1 MIVTILILLIV
12 VCIPAPAWCRRRNV
26 GIMTWAF
33 RMIPLFAILDL
44 LTGCRLIG
52 FTWMMGLAL
61 FSLIRGSLL
70 LAGALL
76 LLLLVICG
84 MIVFW
89 PGWRLKMPE
98 KRWLRRILLVAY
110 SCCSILVAAGF
121 AVFAVAA
128 VSAMLMSWQCRAIDR
143 RYATTGEMDGGGFR
157 PRAFARWLPPGAKD
171 IHYRSEAKFGQV
183 EERLTC
189 YCGEADLVR
198 YAVEHS
204 YPLATNSFVM
214 LDYHIP
220 EQGSLQH
227 VEEQMAKDAETQQRL
242 VFGERLLPARF
253 ISLTQSHAFDG
264 GACGGEWRVILVLD
278 LDTGEMSGY
287 HWNNCL

>member
-1 MIVTILILLIV
+1 MIVTMLFLLLIV
-12 VCIPAPAWCRRRNV
+12 VSIPAWCRRRNV

-44 LTGCRLIG
+44 LTGCRLTG
-52 FTWMMGLAL
+52 FTGMMGLAL

-70 LAGALL
+70 LAGAAL

-84 MIVFW
+84 MIAFW
-89 PGWRLKMPE
+89 PGWRLKMPGN
-98 KRWLRRILLVAY
+98 RWLRGILWGAY
-110 SCCSILVAAGF
+110 SCFSILMAAGF
-121 AVFAVAA
+121 ALFTMVSI
-128 VSAMLMSWQCRAIDR
+128 SAMWMSWQFRVIDC
-143 RYATTGEMDGGGFR
+143 RYAAKDEMDGGFR
-157 PRAFARWLPPGAKD
+157 PREFARWLPPSAKD

-189 YCGEADLVR
+189 YCDEADLVR
-198 YAVEHS
+198 YAIEHS

-220 EQGSLQH
+220 EQGSLRH
-227 VEEQMAKDAETQQRL
+227 VEEQMSKDAETQQRL
-242 VFGERLLPARF
+242 VFGERPLPERF

-264 GACGGEWRVILVLD
+264 GACGGSWRVILVLD
-278 LDTGEMSGY
+278 RDTGEMSGY
-287 HWNNCL
+287 HQANWL

>member
-1 MIVTILILLIV
+1 MIVTILLLLV
-12 VCIPAPAWCRRRNV
+12 VVSIPAWCRRRNV
-26 GIMTWAF
+26 GIMTWTF
-33 RMIPLFAILDL
+33 RMIPLFAVIDL
-44 LTGCRLIG
+44 FIGCRLSG
-52 FTWMMGLAL
+52 FAWMMGLAL

-70 LAGALL
+70 LAGAVL

-89 PGWRLKMPE
+89 PGCRLKMPGN
-98 KRWLRRILLVAY
+98 RLPRGILWGAY
-110 SCCSILVAAGF
+110 SCCSILMAAGF
-121 AVFAVAA
+121 ALFAVASI
-128 VSAMLMSWQCRAIDR
+128 SAIWMSWQFRVIDC
-143 RYATTGEMDGGGFR
+143 RYATKGEMDGGFR
-157 PRAFARWLPPGAKD
+157 PHAFARWLPPGVKD

-189 YCGEADLVR
+189 RCDEADLVR

-214 LDYHIP
+214 LDYHVP

-227 VEEQMAKDAETQQRL
+227 VEEQMSKDAETQQRL
-242 VFGERLLPARF
+242 VFGERPLPKRF

-278 LDTGEMSGY
+278 RDTGEMSGY
-287 HWNNCL
+287 HWSCCL

>member
-1 MIVTILILLIV
+1 MIVIMLFLLLIV
-12 VCIPAPAWCRRRNV
+12 ASIPAWCRRRNV

-44 LTGCRLIG
+44 LTGCRLTG

-61 FSLIRGSLL
+61 FSLIRESLL
-70 LAGALL
+70 LAGAVL

-89 PGWRLKMPE
+89 PGWRLKMPGN
-98 KRWLRRILLVAY
+98 RLLRGILLGAY
-110 SCCSILVAAGF
+110 SCCSILMAAGF
-121 AVFAVAA
+121 ALFAMASI
-128 VSAMLMSWQCRAIDR
+128 SAMWMSWQFRVIDC
-143 RYATTGEMDGGGFR
+143 RYATKGEMDGGFR
-157 PRAFARWLPPGAKD
+157 PRAFARWLPPGVKD

-189 YCGEADLVR
+189 YCDEADLVR

-278 LDTGEMSGY
+278 RDTGEMSGY

>member
-1 MIVTILILLIV
+1 MNVIILFLLLLVASI
-12 VCIPAPAWCRRRNV
+12 PAWCRRRDV

-33 RMIPLFAILDL
+33 RLSPLLAILDFL
-44 LTGCRLIG
+44 VGGYLSG

-61 FSLIRGSLL
+61 ISLTRGSLL
-70 LAGALL
+70 LAGAAL

-84 MIVFW
+84 MIAFW
-89 PGWRLKMPE
+89 PGWRLKMPGN
-98 KRWLRRILLVAY
+98 RWLRGILWGAY
-110 SCCSILVAAGF
+110 SCFSILMAAGF
-121 AVFAVAA
+121 ALFTMVSI
-128 VSAMLMSWQCRAIDR
+128 SAMWMSWQFRVIDCRCA
-143 RYATTGEMDGGGFR
+143 AKGEMDGGFR
-157 PRAFARWLPPGAKD
+157 PREFARWLPPSAKD

-189 YCGEADLVR
+189 YCDEADLVR

-220 EQGSLQH
+220 EQGSLRH
-227 VEEQMAKDAETQQRL
+227 VEEQMSKDAETQQRL
-242 VFGERLLPARF
+242 VFGERPLPERF

-264 GACGGEWRVILVLD
+264 GACGGSWRVILVLD
-278 LDTGEMSGY
+278 RDTGEMSGY
-287 HWNNCL
+287 HRANWL

>member
-1 MIVTILILLIV
+1 MNIVIHFLLLLLVSI
-12 VCIPAPAWCRRRNV
+12 PAWCRRRNV
-26 GIMTWAF
+26 GILTWVF
-33 RMIPLFAILDL
+33 RMIPLLVFIDPL
-44 LTGCRLIG
+44 LG
-52 FTWMMGLAL
+52 FRFFGLAWVLSMVL
-61 FSLIRGSLL
+61 FSLFKESLL
-70 LAGALL
+70 LASAVLL
-76 LLLLVICG
+76 LIPIICG

-89 PGWRLKMPE
+89 QGWRLKVPE

-143 RYATTGEMDGGGFR
+143 RYATTGEMAFGGFR
-157 PRAFARWLPPGAKD
+157 PSAFAKWLPPSAKD

-189 YCGEADLVR
+189 HCEETDLVR
-198 YAVEHS
+198 FAVEHS
-204 YPLATNSFVM
+204 YPLATNSFIM
-214 LDYHIP
+214 LDYPIP
-220 EQGSLQH
+220 EQGISQY
-227 VEEQMAKDAETQQRL
+227 VQEQMEKDAETQQRL
-242 VFGERLLPARF
+242 VFGERPLPARF

-278 LDTGEMSGY
+278 RDTGEMSGY

>member
-1 MIVTILILLIV
+1 MNVIILFLLLLV
-12 VCIPAPAWCRRRNV
+12 VSIPAWCRRRNV
-26 GIMTWAF
+26 GILTWVF
-33 RMIPLFAILDL
+33 RMIPLLVFIDPL
-44 LTGCRLIG
+44 LG
-52 FTWMMGLAL
+52 FRFFGLAWVLSMVL
-61 FSLIRGSLL
+61 FSLFKESLL
-70 LAGALL
+70 LASAVLL
-76 LLLLVICG
+76 LIPIICG

-89 PGWRLKMPE
+89 QGWRLKMPE

-143 RYATTGEMDGGGFR
+143 RYATTGEMAFGGFR
-157 PRAFARWLPPGAKD
+157 PSAFAKWLPPSAKD

-189 YCGEADLVR
+189 HCEEADLVR
-198 YAVEHS
+198 FAVEHS

-214 LDYHIP
+214 LDYPIP

-227 VEEQMAKDAETQQRL
+227 VEEQMSKDAETQQRL
-242 VFGERLLPARF
+242 VFGERPLPARF

-278 LDTGEMSGY
+278 RDTGEMSGY
-287 HWNNCL
+287 HWSCCL

>member
-1 MIVTILILLIV
+1 MSTNLSIKK
-12 VCIPAPAWCRRRNV
+12 NF
-26 GIMTWAF
+26 IMN
-33 RMIPLFAILDL
+33 AIL
-44 LTGCRLIG
+44 TMSTFI
-52 FTWMMGLAL
+52 FP
-61 FSLIRGSLL
+61 LIRGSLL
-70 LAGALL
+70 LAGAVL

-189 YCGEADLVR
+189 YCDEADLVR

-220 EQGSLQH
+220 EAESLQH

-242 VFGERLLPARF
+242 VFGERPLPERF

-264 GACGGEWRVILVLD
+264 GACGGSWRVIFVLD
-278 LDTGEMSGY
+278 RDTGEMSGY

>member
-1 MIVTILILLIV
+1 MNVIILFLLLLV
-12 VCIPAPAWCRRRNV
+12 VSIPAWCRRRNV
-26 GIMTWAF
+26 GMMTWAF
-33 RMIPLFAILDL
+33 RMIPLLAILDL
-44 LTGCRLIG
+44 LIGRHLSG
-52 FTWMMGLAL
+52 FTWMTGLAF
-61 FSLIRGSLL
+61 FSLIRWSYL
-70 LAGALL
+70 LAGAVL

-89 PGWRLKMPE
+89 PGWRLKTPGN
-98 KRWLRRILLVAY
+98 RWLRGILWGAY
-110 SCCSILVAAGF
+110 SCCCILMAAGF
-121 AVFAVAA
+121 ALFMMASI
-128 VSAMLMSWQCRAIDR
+128 SAMWMSWQFRVIDC
-143 RYATTGEMDGGGFR
+143 RYATKGEMDGGFR
-157 PRAFARWLPPGAKD
+157 PRAFARWLPPGVKD

-189 YCGEADLVR
+189 RCDEADLVR

-242 VFGERLLPARF
+242 VFGERPLPERF

-264 GACGGEWRVILVLD
+264 GACGGSWRVIFVLD
-278 LDTGEMSGY
+278 RDTGRMSGY
-287 HWNNCL
+287 HWATWL

>member
-1 MIVTILILLIV
+1 MIVAILLLLIV
-12 VCIPAPAWCRRRNV
+12 VSIPAWCRRRNV
-26 GIMTWAF
+26 GIMTWVF

-44 LTGCRLIG
+44 LTGCRLTG

-61 FSLIRGSLL
+61 FSLIRESLL
-70 LAGALL
+70 LAGAVL

-89 PGWRLKMPE
+89 PGWRLKMPGN
-98 KRWLRRILLVAY
+98 RLLRGILLGAY
-110 SCCSILVAAGF
+110 SCCSILMAAGF
-121 AVFAVAA
+121 ALFMMAFI
-128 VSAMLMSWQCRAIDR
+128 SAMWMSWQFRVIDC
-143 RYATTGEMDGGGFR
+143 RYATKGEMDGGSR
-157 PRAFARWLPPGAKD
+157 PRAFARWLPSSAKD
-171 IHYRSEAKFGQV
+171 IHYRSAAKFGEV

-189 YCGEADLVR
+189 YCDEADLVR

-214 LDYHIP
+214 LDYPISD
-220 EQGSLQH
+220 QGSLRY
-227 VEEQMAKDAETQQRL
+227 VEERMSKDAETQQRL
-242 VFGERLLPARF
+242 VFGERPLPERF

-264 GACGGEWRVILVLD
+264 GACGGSWRVILVLD
-278 LDTGEMSGY
+278 RDTGEMSGY

>member
-1 MIVTILILLIV
+1 MNVIIILFLLLLV
-12 VCIPAPAWCRRRNV
+12 VSIPAWCRHRNV
-26 GIMTWAF
+26 GIMTWAL
-33 RMIPLFAILDL
+33 RMIPLVGILDF
-44 LTGCRLIG
+44 LTGCRLTG
-52 FTWMMGLAL
+52 LTWMMGLAL

-70 LAGALL
+70 LAGAVL

-89 PGWRLKMPE
+89 PGWRLKMPG
-98 KRWLRRILLVAY
+98 KRWLRGILWGAY
-110 SCCSILVAAGF
+110 ACFSILMAAGF
-121 AVFAVAA
+121 ALLTTAA
-128 VSAMLMSWQCRAIDR
+128 VSAMWMSWQFRVIDC
-143 RYATTGEMDGGGFR
+143 RYATQGEMDGGGFR

-171 IHYRSEAKFGQV
+171 IHYHSEATFGRV

-189 YCGEADLVR
+189 HCDEADLVR
-198 YAVEHS
+198 YAVKHS

-227 VEEQMAKDAETQQRL
+227 VEEQMSKDAETQRQL
-242 VFGERLLPARF
+242 VFGERPLPERF

-264 GACGGEWRVILVLD
+264 GACGGSWRVILVLD
-278 LDTGEMSGY
+278 RDTGEMSGY
-287 HWNNCL
+287 HWANFL

>member
-1 MIVTILILLIV
+1 MIVTILLLLV
-12 VCIPAPAWCRRRNV
+12 VVSIPAWCRRRNV
-26 GIMTWAF
+26 GIMTWTF
-33 RMIPLFAILDL
+33 RMIPLFAVIDL
-44 LTGCRLIG
+44 VIGCRLSG
-52 FTWMMGLAL
+52 FAWMMGLAL

-70 LAGALL
+70 LAGAVL

-89 PGWRLKMPE
+89 PGWRLKMPGN
-98 KRWLRRILLVAY
+98 RLPRGILWGAY
-110 SCCSILVAAGF
+110 SCCSILMAAGF
-121 AVFAVAA
+121 ALFAVASI
-128 VSAMLMSWQCRAIDR
+128 SAIWMSWQFRVIDC
-143 RYATTGEMDGGGFR
+143 RYATKGEMDGGFR
-157 PRAFARWLPPGAKD
+157 PHAFARWLPPGVKD

-189 YCGEADLVR
+189 RCDETDLVR

-214 LDYHIP
+214 LDYHVP
-220 EQGSLQH
+220 EAGSLQH
-227 VEEQMAKDAETQQRL
+227 VDEQMSKDAETQQRL
-242 VFGERLLPARF
+242 VFGERSLPKRF

-264 GACGGEWRVILVLD
+264 GASGGSWRVILVLD
-278 LDTGEMSGY
+278 RDTGEMSGY

>member
-1 MIVTILILLIV
+1 MIVTILFLLLIV
-12 VCIPAPAWCRRRNV
+12 VSIPAWCRRRNV
-26 GIMTWAF
+26 GIMTCA
-33 RMIPLFAILDL
+33 MIPLLAILDL

-61 FSLIRGSLL
+61 FSLIRESLL
-70 LAGALL
+70 LAGAVL

-121 AVFAVAA
+121 TLFAMA
-128 VSAMLMSWQCRAIDR
+128 SIFAMWMSWQFRVIDC
-143 RYATTGEMDGGGFR
+143 RYATQGEMDGGFR
-157 PRAFARWLPPGAKD
+157 PRAFARWLPPDVKD

-189 YCGEADLVR
+189 HCEEADLVR
-198 YAVEHS
+198 FAVEHS
-204 YPLATNSFVM
+204 YPLATNAFIM
-214 LDYHIP
+214 LDYPIP
-220 EQGSLQH
+220 EQGIPQY
-227 VEEQMAKDAETQQRL
+227 VQEQMEKDAETQQRL
-242 VFGERLLPARF
+242 VFGERPLPARF

-278 LDTGEMSGY
+278 RDTGEMSGY

>member
-1 MIVTILILLIV
+1 MIVTILFLLLIV
-12 VCIPAPAWCRRRNV
+12 VSIPAWCRRRNV
-26 GIMTWAF
+26 GIMTWA
-33 RMIPLFAILDL
+33 MIPLLAILDL

-61 FSLIRGSLL
+61 FSLIRESLL
-70 LAGALL
+70 LAGAVL

-121 AVFAVAA
+121 TLFAMA
-128 VSAMLMSWQCRAIDR
+128 SIFAMWMSWQFRVIDC
-143 RYATTGEMDGGGFR
+143 RYATQGEMDGGFR
-157 PRAFARWLPPGAKD
+157 PRAFARWLPPDVKD

-189 YCGEADLVR
+189 HCEEADLVR
-198 YAVEHS
+198 FAVEHS
-204 YPLATNSFVM
+204 YPLATNAFIM
-214 LDYHIP
+214 LDYPIP
-220 EQGSLQH
+220 EQGIPQY
-227 VEEQMAKDAETQQRL
+227 VQEQMEKDAETQQRL
-242 VFGERLLPARF
+242 VFGERPLPARF

-264 GACGGEWRVILVLD
+264 GACGGSWRVILVLD
-278 LDTGEMSGY
+278 RDTGEMSGY

>member
-1 MIVTILILLIV
+1 MNIIINFLSLLVIS
-12 VCIPAPAWCRRRNV
+12 IPAWCRRRNV

-33 RMIPLFAILDL
+33 RMIPLLAILDL

-61 FSLIRGSLL
+61 FSLIRESLL
-70 LAGALL
+70 LAGAVL

-89 PGWRLKMPE
+89 PGWRLKMPGN
-98 KRWLRRILLVAY
+98 RLLRGILLGAY

-121 AVFAVAA
+121 TLFAMA
-128 VSAMLMSWQCRAIDR
+128 SIFAMWMSWQFRVIDC
-143 RYATTGEMDGGGFR
+143 RYATQGEMDGGGFR
-157 PRAFARWLPPGAKD
+157 PRAFARWLPPDVKD

-189 YCGEADLVR
+189 RCDEADLVR

-220 EQGSLQH
+220 EAGSLQH
-227 VEEQMAKDAETQQRL
+227 VEEQMSKDAETQQRL
-242 VFGERLLPARF
+242 VFGERLLPERF

-264 GACGGEWRVILVLD
+264 GACGGRWRVILVLD
-278 LDTGEMSGY
+278 RDTGEMSGY

>member
-12 VCIPAPAWCRRRNV
+12 VCIPAWCRRRNV

-33 RMIPLFAILDL
+33 RMIPLLAILNPL
-44 LTGCRLIG
+44 IGCRFFG
-52 FTWMMGLAL
+52 FAWMMGLAL

-89 PGWRLKMPE
+89 PGWRLKMPG
-98 KRWLRRILLVAY
+98 KRWLRGILWGAY
-110 SCCSILVAAGF
+110 ACFSILMAAGF
-121 AVFAVAA
+121 ALLTTAA
-128 VSAMLMSWQCRAIDR
+128 VSAMWMSWQFRVIDC
-143 RYATTGEMDGGGFR
+143 RYATQGEMDGGGFR

-171 IHYRSEAKFGQV
+171 IHYHSEATFGRV

-189 YCGEADLVR
+189 RCDEADLVR

-264 GACGGEWRVILVLD
+264 GACGGNWRVILVLD

>member
-1 MIVTILILLIV
+1 MIVAILLLLIV
-12 VCIPAPAWCRRRNV
+12 VSIPAWCRRRNV

-189 YCGEADLVR
+189 YCDEADLVR

-220 EQGSLQH
+220 EAESLQH

-242 VFGERLLPARF
+242 VFGERPLPERF

-264 GACGGEWRVILVLD
+264 GACGGSWRVIFVLD
-278 LDTGEMSGY
+278 RDTGEMSGY

>member
-1 MIVTILILLIV
+1 MNVIILFLLLLVASI
-12 VCIPAPAWCRRRNV
+12 PAWCRRRDV

-33 RMIPLFAILDL
+33 RLSPLLAILDFL
-44 LTGCRLIG
+44 VGGYLSG

-61 FSLIRGSLL
+61 ISLTRGSLL
-70 LAGALL
+70 LAGAAL

-84 MIVFW
+84 MIAFW
-89 PGWRLKMPE
+89 PGWRLKMPGN
-98 KRWLRRILLVAY
+98 RWLRGILWGAY
-110 SCCSILVAAGF
+110 SCFSILMAAGF
-121 AVFAVAA
+121 ALFTMVSI
-128 VSAMLMSWQCRAIDR
+128 SAMWMSWQFRVIDC
-143 RYATTGEMDGGGFR
+143 RYAAKGEMDGGFR
-157 PRAFARWLPPGAKD
+157 PRKFARWLPPSAKD

-189 YCGEADLVR
+189 YCDEADLVR

-220 EQGSLQH
+220 EQGSLRH
-227 VEEQMAKDAETQQRL
+227 VKEQMSKDAETQQRL
-242 VFGERLLPARF
+242 VFGERPLPERF

-264 GACGGEWRVILVLD
+264 GACGGSWRVILVLD
-278 LDTGEMSGY
+278 RDTGEMSGY
-287 HWNNCL
+287 HWANWL

>member
-1 MIVTILILLIV
+1 MIVTILFLLLIV
-12 VCIPAPAWCRRRNV
+12 VSIPAWCRRRNV
-26 GIMTWAF
+26 GIMTWA
-33 RMIPLFAILDL
+33 MIPLLAILDL

-61 FSLIRGSLL
+61 FSLIRESLL
-70 LAGALL
+70 LAGAVL

-121 AVFAVAA
+121 TLFAMA
-128 VSAMLMSWQCRAIDR
+128 SIFAMWMSWQFRVIDC
-143 RYATTGEMDGGGFR
+143 RYATQGEMDGGFR
-157 PRAFARWLPPGAKD
+157 PRAFARWLPPDVKD

-189 YCGEADLVR
+189 HCEEADLVR
-198 YAVEHS
+198 FAVEHS
-204 YPLATNSFVM
+204 YPLATNAFIM
-214 LDYHIP
+214 LDYPIP
-220 EQGSLQH
+220 EQGIPQY
-227 VEEQMAKDAETQQRL
+227 VQEQMEKDAETQQRL
-242 VFGERLLPARF
+242 VFGERPLPARF

-278 LDTGEMSGY
+278 RDTGEMSGY

>member
-1 MIVTILILLIV
+1 MIVTILFLLLIV
-12 VCIPAPAWCRRRNV
+12 VSIPAWCRRRNV
-26 GIMTWAF
+26 GIMTWA
-33 RMIPLFAILDL
+33 MIPLLAILDL

-61 FSLIRGSLL
+61 FSLIRESLL
-70 LAGALL
+70 LAGAVL

-121 AVFAVAA
+121 TLFAMA
-128 VSAMLMSWQCRAIDR
+128 SIFAMWMSWQFRVIDC
-143 RYATTGEMDGGGFR
+143 RYATQGEMDGGGFR

-189 YCGEADLVR
+189 RCDEADLVR

-220 EQGSLQH
+220 EAGSLQH
-227 VEEQMAKDAETQQRL
+227 VEEQMSKDAETQQRL
-242 VFGERLLPARF
+242 VFGERPLPERF

-264 GACGGEWRVILVLD
+264 GACGGRWRVILVLD
-278 LDTGEMSGY
+278 RDTGEMSGY

>member
-12 VCIPAPAWCRRRNV
+12 VCIPAWCRRRNV

-33 RMIPLFAILDL
+33 RMIPLLAILNPL
-44 LTGCRLIG
+44 IGCRFFG
-52 FTWMMGLAL
+52 FAWMMGLAL

-89 PGWRLKMPE
+89 PGWRLKMPG
-98 KRWLRRILLVAY
+98 KRWLRGILWGAY
-110 SCCSILVAAGF
+110 ACFSILMAAGF
-121 AVFAVAA
+121 ALLTTAA
-128 VSAMLMSWQCRAIDR
+128 VSAMWMSWQFRVIDC
-143 RYATTGEMDGGGFR
+143 RYATQGEMDGGGFR

-171 IHYRSEAKFGQV
+171 I
-183 EERLTC
+183 TC
-189 YCGEADLVR
+189 YCDEADLVR

-242 VFGERLLPARF
+242 VFGERPLPERF

-278 LDTGEMSGY
+278 RDTGEMSGY

>member
-1 MIVTILILLIV
+1 MIVAILLLLIV
-12 VCIPAPAWCRRRNV
+12 VSIPAWCRRRNV

-44 LTGCRLIG
+44 LTGCRLTG

-70 LAGALL
+70 LAGAVL

-89 PGWRLKMPE
+89 PGWRLKMPGN
-98 KRWLRRILLVAY
+98 RLLRGILLGAY
-110 SCCSILVAAGF
+110 SCCSILMAAGF
-121 AVFAVAA
+121 ALFAMASI
-128 VSAMLMSWQCRAIDR
+128 SAIWMSWQFRVIDC
-143 RYATTGEMDGGGFR
+143 RYATKGEMDGGFR
-157 PRAFARWLPPGAKD
+157 PRAFARWLPPGVKD

-189 YCGEADLVR
+189 RCDEADLVR

-204 YPLATNSFVM
+204 YPLATNSFIM
-214 LDYHIP
+214 LDYPIP
-220 EQGSLQH
+220 EQGIPQY
-227 VEEQMAKDAETQQRL
+227 VQEQMEKDAETQQRL

-278 LDTGEMSGY
+278 RDTGEMSGY

>member
-1 MIVTILILLIV
+1 MIVAILFLLLIV
-12 VCIPAPAWCRRRNV
+12 VSIPAWCRRRNV
-26 GIMTWAF
+26 GVMTWAF
-33 RMIPLFAILDL
+33 RMLPLLAILDPL
-44 LTGCRLIG
+44 IGCRFFG
-52 FTWMMGLAL
+52 FAWMMGLAL

-89 PGWRLKMPE
+89 PGWRLKMPG
-98 KRWLRRILLVAY
+98 KRWLRGILWGAY
-110 SCCSILVAAGF
+110 ACFSILMAAGF
-121 AVFAVAA
+121 ALLTTAA
-128 VSAMLMSWQCRAIDR
+128 VSAMWMSWQFRVIDC
-143 RYATTGEMDGGGFR
+143 RYATQGEMDGGGFR

-189 YCGEADLVR
+189 YCDEADLVR

-220 EQGSLQH
+220 EAVGRHGREHGNTTTMMPQSCIKNGRIDGKSL
-227 VEEQMAKDAETQQRL
+227 M
-242 VFGERLLPARF
+242 
-253 ISLTQSHAFDG
+253 
-264 GACGGEWRVILVLD
+264 W
-278 LDTGEMSGY
+278 
-287 HWNNCL
+287 

>member
-1 MIVTILILLIV
+1 MIVTMLFLLLIV
-12 VCIPAPAWCRRRNV
+12 VSIPAWCRRRNV
-26 GIMTWAF
+26 GIMTWA
-33 RMIPLFAILDL
+33 MIPLLAILDL

-61 FSLIRGSLL
+61 FSLIRESLL
-70 LAGALL
+70 LAGAVL

-121 AVFAVAA
+121 TLFAMA
-128 VSAMLMSWQCRAIDR
+128 SIFAMWMSWQFRVIDC
-143 RYATTGEMDGGGFR
+143 RYATQGEMDGGGFR
-157 PRAFARWLPPGAKD
+157 PRAFARWLPPDVKD

-189 YCGEADLVR
+189 RCDEADLVR

-220 EQGSLQH
+220 EAGSLQH
-227 VEEQMAKDAETQQRL
+227 VEEQMSKDAETQQRL
-242 VFGERLLPARF
+242 VFGERPLPERF

-264 GACGGEWRVILVLD
+264 GACGGRWRVILVLD
-278 LDTGEMSGY
+278 RDTGEMSGY

>member
-1 MIVTILILLIV
+1 MIVAILLLLIV
-12 VCIPAPAWCRRRNV
+12 VSIPAWCRRRNV

-44 LTGCRLIG
+44 LTGCRLTG

-70 LAGALL
+70 LAGAVL

-84 MIVFW
+84 IIVFC
-89 PGWRLKMPE
+89 PGWRLKMPG
-98 KRWLRRILLVAY
+98 KRWLRGILWGAY
-110 SCCSILVAAGF
+110 SCFSILMAAGF
-121 AVFAVAA
+121 ALFATAA
-128 VSAMLMSWQCRAIDR
+128 VSAMWMSWQFRVIDC
-143 RYATTGEMDGGGFR
+143 RYATQGEMDGGFR
-157 PRAFARWLPPGAKD
+157 PRAFARWLPPGVKD

-189 YCGEADLVR
+189 YCNEADLVR

-242 VFGERLLPARF
+242 VFGERPLPERF

-264 GACGGEWRVILVLD
+264 GACGGSWRVILVLD
-278 LDTGEMSGY
+278 RDTGEMSGY

>member
-1 MIVTILILLIV
+1 MNVIILFLLLLV
-12 VCIPAPAWCRRRNV
+12 VSIPAWCRHRNV
-26 GIMTWAF
+26 GIMTWAL

-61 FSLIRGSLL
+61 FSLIRDSRL
-70 LAGALL
+70 LAGAVL

-89 PGWRLKMPE
+89 PGWRLKMPG
-98 KRWLRRILLVAY
+98 KRWQRGIFWGAY

-121 AVFAVAA
+121 TLFAMA
-128 VSAMLMSWQCRAIDR
+128 SIFAMWMSWQFRVIDC
-143 RYATTGEMDGGGFR
+143 RYATQGEMDGGGFR
-157 PRAFARWLPPGAKD
+157 PRAFARWLPPDVKD

-189 YCGEADLVR
+189 RCDEADLVR

-220 EQGSLQH
+220 EAGSLQH
-227 VEEQMAKDAETQQRL
+227 VEEQMSKDAETQQRL
-242 VFGERLLPARF
+242 VFGERPLPERF

-264 GACGGEWRVILVLD
+264 GACGGSWRDILVLD
-278 LDTGEMSGY
+278 RDTGEMSGY

>member
-1 MIVTILILLIV
+1 MIVIMLFLLLIV
-12 VCIPAPAWCRRRNV
+12 ASIPAWCRRRNV
-26 GIMTWAF
+26 GVMTWVF
-33 RMIPLFAILDL
+33 RMIPLFVFSDPF
-44 LTGCRLIG
+44 TGFRFSG
-52 FTWMMGLAL
+52 FAWVLSMIL
-61 FSLIRGSLL
+61 FSLIRESLL
-70 LAGALL
+70 LACAALF
-76 LLLLVICG
+76 LLLVICG

-89 PGWRLKMPE
+89 PGWRLKMPG
-98 KRWLRRILLVAY
+98 KRWLRGILWGAY
-110 SCCSILVAAGF
+110 ACFSILMAAGF
-121 AVFAVAA
+121 ALLTTAA
-128 VSAMLMSWQCRAIDR
+128 VSAMWMSWQFRVIDC
-143 RYATTGEMDGGGFR
+143 RYATQGEMDGGGFR

-189 YCGEADLVR
+189 YCDEADLVR

-242 VFGERLLPARF
+242 VFGERPLPERF

-264 GACGGEWRVILVLD
+264 GACGGSWRVIFVLD
-278 LDTGEMSGY
+278 RDTGEMSGY
-287 HWNNCL
+287 HKNNCL